1 MHFEEEKLDPEE
13 GKKIPLHSG
22 ATTWTASPPATPHVQ
37 YMHSVVDLMTQFAF
51 TLLICCNS
59 TTFSCM
65 AAILLY
71 NQIRACVGKSGTMQ
85 TVCLLLT

>member
-1 MHFEEEKLDPEE
+1 MHFEEEKLDPEV
-13 GKKIPLHSG
+13 GKKIPLHG
-22 ATTWTASPPATPHVQ
+22 ATTWTASPPATPDVQ
-37 YMHSVVDLMTQFAF
+37 YMHLVVDLMMQFAF
-51 TLLICCNS
+51 TSLISCNS

-71 NQIRACVGKSGTMQ
+71 NQIRACVGKSGTAQ